1 MAGEKEIYNAG
12 YRQLVARL
20 REARKGLGLT
30 QQEVADRLGTG
41 RTWVAKIEMCE
52 LRLDLL
58 HLVRL
63 CGAYGLKARKVIG
76 VMEE

>member
-30 QQEVADRLGTG
+30 QQEVADRLGAG

-58 HLVRL
+58 QFVRL
-63 CGAYGLKARKVIG
+63 CRVYGLKAREVIG